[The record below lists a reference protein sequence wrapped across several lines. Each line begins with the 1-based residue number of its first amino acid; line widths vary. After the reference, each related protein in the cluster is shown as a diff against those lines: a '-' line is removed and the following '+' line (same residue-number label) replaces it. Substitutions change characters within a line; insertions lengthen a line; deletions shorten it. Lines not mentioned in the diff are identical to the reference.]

1 LGGSTGT
8 ASPQTSGFDFNQI
21 GYAMADGKL
30 DMSDLMRMGGS
41 LMGGGSQ
48 TPPTGQQQGGLDLGG
63 LLGGLFG
70 GK

>member
-1 LGGSTGT
+1 MVDLGPFGG
-8 ASPQTSGFDFNQI
+8 TSGFDFNQI

-30 DMSDLMRMGGS
+30 DMNDLIRIGGGMLGGS
-41 LMGGGSQ
+41 S
-48 TPPTGQQQGGLDLGG
+48 PAPQQNKQEDGGLDLGG